1 MRTIT
6 VATTLLCLFLAFVAA
21 WTNEDY
27 EIFQLN
33 DAVQQDQG
41 LNVTFYS
48 WIGVKPSA
56 TVDQINKVYRK
67 RSRDLHPDKAR
78 SSFIDQYAKSHDGK
92 KPSNRQVN
100 AYAKEASDRFARFG
114 VVANV
119 LRDYESRQRYN
130 HFLKN
135 GFPKWRGTGYYYS
148 RFRPGL
154 GSVLFGM
161 FLVFGGGAHYLA
173 LYAGHRRHRDFVD
186 RYIKRARH
194 LAWGD
199 NLVIPGVPD
208 VDAISTGA
216 ETNSS
221 NEDGQSMQWNRKQ
234 KRMAERDSRKTK
246 KIPRGT
252 RPVKKEGI
260 STPVEAETTG
270 GPGPVGAKKR
280 VQAENGKVLI
290 VDSVGNVF
298 VEEVTEEGEHVELLL
313 DLDAIEAPT
322 FKDTAVVKL
331 PLWAYHKTV
340 GRFLGAKEAILA
352 KQEDAEPDTLDE
364 AAIDKATSV
373 NGVDEKKKRNPKSR
387 QR

>member
-1 MRTIT
+1 MRTRIT
-6 VATTLLCLFLAFVAA
+6 VATTLLCLFAAFVAA
-21 WTNEDY
+21 WTKEDY

-41 LNVTFYS
+41 QNVTFYS

-78 SSFIDQYAKSHDGK
+78 SSFVEQYAKSHDGK

-100 AYAKEASDRFARFG
+100 AFSKEASDRFARFG

-119 LRDYESRQRYN
+119 LRDYESRKRYN

-154 GSVLFGM
+154 GSVLVGM

-173 LYAGHRRHRDFVD
+173 LYAGHKRHRDFVE
-186 RYIKRARH
+186 RYIQRARH

-208 VDAISTGA
+208 VDAIATGA
-216 ETNSS
+216 DTTSAE
-221 NEDGQSMQWNRKQ
+221 EAQSMQWNRKQ

-246 KIPRGT
+246 KVPRGT
-252 RPVKKEGI
+252 RPAKKEGV
-260 STPVEAETTG
+260 STPVEAEVQ
-270 GPGPVGAKKR
+270 PGPIGAKKR

-298 VEEVTEEGEHVELLL
+298 VEEVTEEGEHIELLL
-313 DLDAIEAPT
+313 DLDAIEPPT
-322 FKDTAVVKL
+322 FRDTALVKL
-331 PLWAYHKTV
+331 PMWAYHKTL
-340 GRFLGAKEAILA
+340 GRFLGPREAVLA
-352 KQEDAEPDTLDE
+352 DQEDKQSNTPDDAALDE
-364 AAIDKATSV
+364 ATSM
-373 NGVDEKKKRNPKSR
+373 NGVEEKQKRKPKVR